1 MKKNSY
7 VAITFVILVFGIY
20 AVPKIVD
27 RLFGVD
33 ELLKFEKVP
42 TFQFTDQDNQLV
54 SNADYENKVFVVEFF
69 FTSCPTICPRM
80 NENMVKIQNEFYGNP
95 SFGIASISIDP
106 ERDSPEV
113 LKAYAIDKGATLKNW
128 HFLTGDKSD
137 VYAFSNDGFKLY
149 AGENKDAEGGFEHSG
164 LFALIDK
171 NGYIRSRTVKN
182 GDIENPIK
190 FYNGLEDKEI
200 QWLKE
205 DIKLLLKE

>member
-42 TFQFTDQDNQLV
+42 AFQFTDQDNQLV

-80 NENMVKIQNEFYGNP
+80 NENMVKIQKEFYGNP

-113 LKAYAIDKGATLKNW
+113 LKAYAVDKGATLKNW
-128 HFLTGDKSD
+128 HFLTGDKAE
-137 VYAFSNDGFKLY
+137 VYSFSNDGFKLY

-190 FYNGLEDKEI
+190 FYNGLEDNEI

>member
-7 VAITFVILVFGIY
+7 VAIAFVILVFGIY

-42 TFQFTDQDNQLV
+42 AFQFTDQDNQLV

-80 NENMVKIQNEFYGNP
+80 NENMVKIQKEFYGNP

-113 LKAYAIDKGATLKNW
+113 LKAYAVEKGATLKNW
-128 HFLTGDKSD
+128 HFLTGDKAE
-137 VYAFSNDGFKLY
+137 VYSFSNDGFKLY

>member
-54 SNADYENKVFVVEFF
+54 SNADYENKVYVVEFF

-113 LKAYAIDKGATLKNW
+113 LKAYAVDKGATLKNW
-128 HFLTGDKSD
+128 HFLTGDKSE

>member
-113 LKAYAIDKGATLKNW
+113 LKAYAVDKGATLKNW